1 MVHVIPYALPYSIP
15 ATMAIGY
22 AFGGLTGFAVV
33 FWIYIAVPWI
43 DSLLGRRRAFDLG
56 EIPPPGPVAERLCRA
71 LLWLWVPTQAA
82 MLWGALLVVERH
94 DLGPLKCW
102 AVACSLGLAGGVI
115 GFTVVH
121 ELAHTRH
128 TVEAMLA
135 TVLAAMFG
143 YPHFCIEH
151 VQGHHRR
158 VATPEDPATARL
170 GESLYAFVIR
180 SVCGGLT
187 HSWQIEAGRLRA
199 RGRVAWSAGN
209 RVLQGMAAVLLL
221 VLAIWAAFGWRGVG
235 VFAAQCVVSI
245 FLLEATNYVQHYG
258 LRRREVAP
266 GKYEPVSAL
275 HSWNVEHR
283 LTNWLLFNLGRH
295 SEHHCEPARP
305 YQQLNCAV
313 PGPVLPLGLAG
324 MVVLSF
330 FPPVWWLVMDR
341 RVAYWRREGREG
353 PIFEQ
358 ANHERRSSE
367 DSNE

>member
-1 MVHVIPYALPYSIP
+1 MVHVIPYALPYCIP

-22 AFGGLTGFAVV
+22 SFGGLTGFAVV

-56 EIPPPGPVAERLCRA
+56 EVPPPGPGAERLCRA

-102 AVACSLGLAGGVI
+102 AVACSLGLAGGVV

-128 TVEAMLA
+128 GVEALLA
-135 TVLAAMFG
+135 TGLAAMFG

-151 VQGHHRR
+151 VHGHHRR
-158 VATPEDPATARL
+158 VATPADPATARL

-180 SVCGGLT
+180 SVFGGLL
-187 HSWQIEAGRLRA
+187 HAWQLEAGRLQA
-199 RGRVAWSAGN
+199 QCKSAWNVGN
-209 RVLQGMAAVLLL
+209 RVLQGAAIVLLL
-221 VLAIWAAFGWRGVG
+221 VLAIGTVFGWRGVG
-235 VFAAQCVVSI
+235 VFAAQSLVSI

-258 LRRREVAP
+258 LQRRELSP
-266 GKYEPVSAL
+266 GRYEPISPL

-305 YQQLNCAV
+305 FQHLNREVA
-313 PGPVLPLGLAG
+313 GPILPLGLAG

-330 FPPVWWLVMDR
+330 FPPVWWQVMDR
-341 RVAYWRREGREG
+341 RVAYWRRQGRDA
-353 PIFEQ
+353 PIDQQ
-358 ANHERRSSE
+358 AMCDHPSSE
-367 DSNE
+367 DCYE